1 VAQHRPFQLQCPGRD
16 QGAPI
21 TVSKTTAQDEAV
33 TTTKT
38 SRRAIYAM
46 VALCS
51 AVFVA
56 ALDQMMVYTLMK
68 DLMTDLGID
77 VLRISQASWI
87 ITGYLLGYTV
97 AMPLFGRLAD
107 VRGRRL
113 MALIA
118 LSLFMVGSLICV
130 FVRRL
135 DFFVVARAIQA
146 AGGGAL
152 VPIAMSAAADMFPL
166 RRRAFVLGIVG
177 GAAEAG
183 TVLGPLYGPALALL
197 PFSLGLIAN
206 KVYWPLIF
214 MVNIPLSLVIGVACW
229 WLLRGDISYAQVS
242 GEPAPSDESSD
253 DDGPTTKPGTRRW
266 WQRGQVDYA
275 GAALMGLVLA
285 CVTIGLGTGSQTV
298 SSSGAEQASPINWP
312 WLVGA
317 AVALVLFVL
326 YERKQDRPLI
336 RLRFFKKPAFA
347 AANIAHFLV
356 GVALMIGMAGISLY
370 AQTLFGLTEIGAGFL
385 LIQLTLPIPMGAVFG
400 GWIADRVGCKI
411 TAALGFLAAAAG
423 YFLVSRWPVDP
434 GFWTKMTSLV
444 VAGLGFGFAVGP
456 IYTSATSPVGQK
468 WMATG
473 SAWVTVSRLV
483 GMAVGLSA
491 ISSWG
496 VRRVSTLA
504 ARSLVTAV
512 RTPGMSELEYQTK
525 LQNAKV
531 LDALHGVFSEFFLIA
546 AVTIAVAVIPAL
558 LFYNHRARDVS
569 RLPFLPH

>member
-1 VAQHRPFQLQCPGRD
+1 MFK
-16 QGAPI
+16 
-21 TVSKTTAQDEAV
+21 KTAHDEAV

-38 SRRAIYAM
+38 RRRAIYAM

-68 DLMTDLGID
+68 DLMADLGID

-97 AMPLFGRLAD
+97 ALPLFGRLAD

-118 LSLFMVGSLICV
+118 LVLFMIGSLICV

-135 DFFVVARAIQA
+135 DLFVVARAIQA

-166 RRRAFVLGIVG
+166 RRRASVLGIVG

-197 PFSLGLIAN
+197 PFGLGLIAN

-214 MVNIPLSLVIGVACW
+214 MVNIPLSLIIGAACW
-229 WLLRGDISYAQVS
+229 WLLRGDISYTGVS
-242 GEPAPSDESSD
+242 GEPAPADEGSD
-253 DDGPTTKPGTRRW
+253 DDGPAAKSGTRRW

-275 GAALMGLVLA
+275 GAALMALVLA
-285 CVTIGLGTGSQTV
+285 SVTIGLGTGSQTV
-298 SSSGAEQASPINWP
+298 SSTGAEQTSPINWP

-336 RLRFFKKPAFA
+336 RLQFFKKPAFA

-356 GVALMIGMAGISLY
+356 GVALIIGMAGISLY
-370 AQTLFGLTEIGAGFL
+370 AQTLFGLTEIGAGL
-385 LIQLTLPIPMGAVFG
+385 LLMQLTLPIPIGAVFG
-400 GWIADRVGCKI
+400 GWIADRIGCKI
-411 TAALGFLAAAAG
+411 TATLGFLAAAAG

-434 GFWTKMTSLV
+434 GFWTRLTSLV

-473 SAWVTVSRLV
+473 SAWVTVARLV

-496 VRRVSTLA
+496 VRRVSALA
-504 ARSLVTAV
+504 ARSLVTIV
-512 RTPGMSELEYQTK
+512 RNPGMSDFDYQTK

-531 LDALHGVFSEFFLIA
+531 LDALHGVFGEFFLIA
-546 AVTIAVAVIPAL
+546 AIVIAAAVIPAL
-558 LFYNHRARDVS
+558 FFYNHRARDVS
-569 RLPFLPH
+569 PLPFLPH